1 DVKGGGRPS
10 GHRIFHAL
18 TGRQSKEN
26 NMTQVRSRSLTALFT
41 MLLLVSLPMLGIAA
55 DKPVARMATS
65 ISSVEWQVSTP
76 SDRVTLSVTGP
87 DGFLFSKTFPAGT
100 NPSLRLQ
107 DITSDDLNGSY
118 SYELRFLPRISKD
131 VREQLNKAREMGDD
145 QEIARIQKAAGITAA
160 AVQSGAFMIM
170 NGSFVSPDQQEPRG
184 GVAASSTA
192 TTASATAGNPHGT
205 PIQAKD
211 QVIADDLIVQGSICG
226 GLDCVNGESFG
237 FDTLRLK
244 ENNVRIAF
252 VDTSSSAGF
261 PSTDRTLEANDTTTG
276 GANRFSI
283 VDNTDSTTP
292 FTVTGAAPTNSIFV
306 AANGKVG

>member
-1 DVKGGGRPS
+1 
-10 GHRIFHAL
+10 
-18 TGRQSKEN
+18 
-26 NMTQVRSRSLTALFT
+26 MTQVRSRSLTALFT

-55 DKPVARMATS
+55 DKPVARMAMS

-76 SDRVTLSVTGP
+76 SDRVTLSVSGP

-170 NGSFVSPDQQEPRG
+170 NGS
-184 GVAASSTA
+184 
-192 TTASATAGNPHGT
+192 
-205 PIQAKD
+205 
-211 QVIADDLIVQGSICG
+211 
-226 GLDCVNGESFG
+226 
-237 FDTLRLK
+237 
-244 ENNVRIAF
+244 
-252 VDTSSSAGF
+252 
-261 PSTDRTLEANDTTTG
+261 
-276 GANRFSI
+276 
-283 VDNTDSTTP
+283 
-292 FTVTGAAPTNSIFV
+292 
-306 AANGKVG
+306 